1 MIRRPLLKATLLL
14 AVASTPP
21 AVLPTSVLTT
31 MFQSMVPGA
40 LLTAA
45 FSTSVVSTTAHAHQQ
60 KAAITRV
67 VFNERTGTL
76 EVMHRFYLHDAEH
89 AVRQL
94 IESDAD
100 IIGNEQT
107 RAQFAEY
114 VQQQFSLK
122 SPSGE
127 ALVLSPVGHEVD
139 GNFFWVY
146 QERTLPAN
154 VSELQVIHNALREVW
169 PDQINTVNFER
180 GGSVTTLT
188 FQGSDEQ
195 LSVKLD

>member
-1 MIRRPLLKATLLL
+1 MIRRPMLKSAFLL
-14 AVASTPP
+14 AVSFTLP
-21 AVLPTSVLTT
+21 AVLPTGVLT
-31 MFQSMVPGA
+31 G
-40 LLTAA
+40 LLTGVQTII
-45 FSTSVVSTTAHAHQQ
+45 STLLSPSVHAHQQ

-89 AVRQL
+89 AVRLL
-94 IESDAD
+94 IDSDAD

-114 VQQQFSLK
+114 VQQQFSLT

-127 ALVLSPVGHEVD
+127 ALVLSPVGHEID

-146 QERTLPAN
+146 QERTLPVN
-154 VSELQVIHNALREVW
+154 VTSLQVIHNALREVW
-169 PDQINTVNFER
+169 PDQINTVNVER
-180 GGSVTTLT
+180 GCSVTTLT

-195 LSVKLD
+195 LSVLLD

>member
-1 MIRRPLLKATLLL
+1 MIRRHPIKT
-14 AVASTPP
+14 AV
-21 AVLPTSVLTT
+21 
-31 MFQSMVPGA
+31 
-40 LLTAA
+40 LLTAVY
-45 FSTSVVSTTAHAHQQ
+45 TLPSVLPSAVLTMLPSVLSTTAQAHQQ

-94 IESDAD
+94 IDGDAD

-107 RAQFAEY
+107 RVQFAAY
-114 VQQQFSLK
+114 VQQQFSLN

-127 ALVLSPVGHEVD
+127 ALVLSPVGHEID

-146 QERTLPAN
+146 QERTLPAD
-154 VSELQVIHNALREVW
+154 VTELQVIHNALREVW

>member
-1 MIRRPLLKATLLL
+1 MIRRQLIKTVLLL
-14 AVASTPP
+14 GVLHALP
-21 AVLPTSVLTT
+21 AV
-31 MFQSMVPGA
+31 Q
-40 LLTAA
+40 
-45 FSTSVVSTTAHAHQQ
+45 AHQQ

-89 AVRQL
+89 AIRQL
-94 IESDAD
+94 MGSDAD
-100 IIGNEQT
+100 IIGDELT
-107 RAQFAEY
+107 RARFAAY
-114 VQQQFSLK
+114 VQQMFLLK

-127 ALVLSPVGHEVD
+127 TLMLNPVGHEIE

-146 QERTLPAN
+146 QERALPAN
-154 VSELQVIHNALREVW
+154 LTELQVMHLALREVW
-169 PDQINTVNFER
+169 PEQINTVNFER

-195 LSVKLD
+195 LTVRFD

>member
-1 MIRRPLLKATLLL
+1 MIGRPLLKATVLL
-14 AVASTPP
+14 AVSFTLP
-21 AVLPTSVLTT
+21 AIVPTGVLTGAPT
-31 MFQSMVPGA
+31 AVP
-40 LLTAA
+40 TAVQMMIPA
-45 FSTSVVSTTAHAHQQ
+45 SLSTSVHAHQQ

-94 IESDAD
+94 IDSDAD

-107 RAQFAEY
+107 RGQFAEY
-114 VQQQFSLK
+114 VQQQFSLT
-122 SPSGE
+122 SASGE
-127 ALVLSPVGHEVD
+127 ALVLSPVGHEID

-154 VSELQVIHNALREVW
+154 VTLLQVIHNALREVW
-169 PDQINTVNFER
+169 PDQINTVNVER

-195 LSVKLD
+195 LSVALE

>member
-1 MIRRPLLKATLLL
+1 VNRRHLIKAALMLALINTL
-14 AVASTPP
+14 P
-21 AVLPTSVLTT
+21 AVLPTMLPASL
-31 MFQSMVPGA
+31 
-40 LLTAA
+40 
-45 FSTSVVSTTAHAHQQ
+45 STTVHAHQQ

-94 IESDAD
+94 IDSDAD

-114 VQQQFSLK
+114 VQQQFTLK

-127 ALVLSPVGHEVD
+127 ALVLSPVGHEID

-154 VSELQVIHNALREVW
+154 VTSLQVIHNALREVW

-180 GGSVTTLT
+180 GVSVTTLT

-195 LSVKLD
+195 LSVLLD

>member
-1 MIRRPLLKATLLL
+1 MRRRHLIKAAVLL
-14 AVASTPP
+14 ALVHTLP
-21 AVLPTSVLTT
+21 AVLPGL
-31 MFQSMVPGA
+31 VPSA
-40 LLTAA
+40 LFTKAQ
-45 FSTSVVSTTAHAHQQ
+45 AHQQ

-67 VFNERTGTL
+67 VFNERTGTM

-94 IESDAD
+94 IDSDAD
-100 IIGNEQT
+100 MIASERTQ
-107 RAQFAEY
+107 ALFAAY
-114 VQQQFSLK
+114 VQQQFSLH

-127 ALVLSPVGHEVD
+127 YLVLSQVGHEVD

-146 QERTLPAN
+146 QERTLPTDVTA
-154 VSELQVIHNALREVW
+154 LQVIHNALREVW

-188 FQGSDEQ
+188 FQGSDET
-195 LSVKLD
+195 LTVSLD